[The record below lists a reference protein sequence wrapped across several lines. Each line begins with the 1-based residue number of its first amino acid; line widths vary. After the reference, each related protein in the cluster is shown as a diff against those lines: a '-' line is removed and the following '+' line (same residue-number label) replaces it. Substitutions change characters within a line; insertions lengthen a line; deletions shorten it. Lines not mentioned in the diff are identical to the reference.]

1 MTTYTWP
8 SQKSYAPMSGS
19 FRLRPITAASISP
32 YTGATKAANF
42 GQIWMAKLTWNNV
55 SIDIANELQSFLD
68 QLQGAANTVLLFDWW
83 RKTPLPLIGAG
94 LTAPLVTT
102 AASRGATSLTLNS
115 LTASKE
121 IFRKGDL
128 FGVGGYLY
136 EVTTGL
142 TSNSSGNG
150 TVTFQPGLRTGV
162 ASNDAITLYSP
173 TVPMRLMNGE
183 DAEIGRMVGN
193 YGTGF
198 SLTFAEDVP

>member
-8 SQKSYAPMSGS
+8 SQRDYAPMSGS
-19 FRLRPITAASISP
+19 FRLRPITATSVSP

-42 GQIWMAKLTWNNV
+42 GQIWVAQFTWNNV

-68 QLQGAANTVLLFDWW
+68 QLQGSANPVLLFDWW
-83 RKTPLPLIGAG
+83 RKTPRALIGAG
-94 LTAPLVTT
+94 LMAPLVTT

-115 LTASKE
+115 LTVSRE

-136 EVTTGL
+136 EVTSGL
-142 TSNSSGNG
+142 TSDSFGNG
-150 TVTFQPGLRTGV
+150 TVTFQPGLRAAV
-162 ASNDAITLYSP
+162 AASDAVTLYSP
-173 TVPMRLMNGE
+173 TVPMRLINGE
-183 DAEIGRMVGN
+183 DAEIGRMIGN

-198 SLTFAEDVP
+198 SLTFAEDIP